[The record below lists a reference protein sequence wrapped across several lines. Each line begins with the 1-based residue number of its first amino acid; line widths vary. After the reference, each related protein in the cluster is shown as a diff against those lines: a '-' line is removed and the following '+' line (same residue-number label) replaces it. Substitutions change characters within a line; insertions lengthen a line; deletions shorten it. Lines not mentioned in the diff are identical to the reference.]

1 MISFMVFLALLIG
14 FGGGA
19 VALAVVAA
27 SLISLI
33 WDKAGRHD
41 PTVKRWLK
49 IGCGYLAG
57 YSALWW
63 VGVDLI

>member
-33 WDKAGRHD
+33 WDKDGRHD
-41 PTVKRWLK
+41 PAVNRWLT